1 MGMPRE
7 EIDKNNVEFDNI
19 LKVFESSY
27 ANDENF
33 MYVRELEKKH
43 DREQQSRKQSLLA
56 IPQEN
61 LNEAEAQVVP
71 EASELEESKLM
82 PPSKKDA

>member
-27 ANDENF
+27 AND
-33 MYVRELEKKH
+33 
-43 DREQQSRKQSLLA
+43 
-56 IPQEN
+56 
-61 LNEAEAQVVP
+61 
-71 EASELEESKLM
+71 
-82 PPSKKDA
+82 

>member
-1 MGMPRE
+1 MPRE

-61 LNEAEAQVVP
+61 LNEVEAQVVP

>member
-1 MGMPRE
+1 
-7 EIDKNNVEFDNI
+7 
-19 LKVFESSY
+19 
-27 ANDENF
+27 
-33 MYVRELEKKH
+33 
-43 DREQQSRKQSLLA
+43 LLA

-61 LNEAEAQVVP
+61 LQEADAQVVP